1 MINLLSPLLN
11 LLLIVGFIIDRIFR
25 LRSINEY
32 KEAKEA
38 QITVLKQQLEAEI
51 SNNDIRIT
59 EMHQKRYE
67 SLKVLLDEKE
77 LELDNNQEALLK
89 MQIALQKDTEKTELL
104 NMLIMEIN
112 RGEKAKLSVDL
123 KRKMFLHQLRSSCKY

>member
-77 LELDNNQEALLK
+77 IELDNNQEALLK

-112 RGEKAKLSVDL
+112 RGEKARLNVDL
-123 KRKMFLHQLRSSCKY
+123 KRKMFLHQLRS

>member
-1 MINLLSPLLN
+1 MTNYLSPLLN

-32 KEAKEA
+32 KEAKNA
-38 QITVLKQQLEAEI
+38 QIAVLKQQLESEI

-77 LELDNNQEALLK
+77 LELDNKQQALLE
-89 MQIALQKDTEKTELL
+89 MRVALQRDIEKTELL
-104 NMLIMEIN
+104 NMLIKEIN
-112 RGEKAKLSVDL
+112 KGEKAKINVDL
-123 KRKMFLHQLRSSCKY
+123 KRKMFLQQLKS